1 MSYTQEQIDRANQ
14 VNLEEFL
21 RSQGE
26 QLIKS
31 GSEWRW
37 KRHDSMTVKGNKWFR
52 HSQSKGGYPV
62 EFVMEFF
69 GKSFPE
75 AVELLIGEAPVNKIN
90 ATSSSEFR
98 LPPRSRYME
107 RAMAYLRQRNIPE
120 ELVQEFCREGLIYE
134 DAQHHNIVFVGKD
147 AAGIP
152 RYAHCKGTSDGFRM
166 DVLGSDT
173 VSYTHLATGWDC
185 PRAHI
190 LVKLRD
196 NMSETFEIQTI
207 GRIRRMPE
215 AKHYDC
221 DLLDCCYLFTLD
233 EKFTESVKLSLG
245 KDALEAYRVF
255 LKSEHRS
262 FTLISEYKTNVP
274 FPRDAKLA
282 LKVISKFFEKKYHTT
297 SAMDKNKTLLE
308 AHGYSF
314 AEDIIDYTKSGEVSI
329 LSKENISGLND
340 VAIHEPLNTHKHGKA
355 YHHCVAEIGFK
366 INLDYSSINA
376 IIRKLFLQG
385 LHCDCKILKIDTRAL
400 YALSLIH
407 I

>member
-1 MSYTQEQIDRANQ
+1 MLS
-14 VNLEEFL
+14 
-21 RSQGE
+21 
-26 QLIKS
+26 
-31 GSEWRW
+31 
-37 KRHDSMTVKGNKWFR
+37 
-52 HSQSKGGYPV
+52 
-62 EFVMEFF
+62 
-69 GKSFPE
+69 
-75 AVELLIGEAPVNKIN
+75 
-90 ATSSSEFR
+90 
-98 LPPRSRYME
+98 
-107 RAMAYLRQRNIPE
+107 
-120 ELVQEFCREGLIYE
+120 
-134 DAQHHNIVFVGKD
+134 
-147 AAGIP
+147 
-152 RYAHCKGTSDGFRM
+152 
-166 DVLGSDT
+166 
-173 VSYTHLATGWDC
+173 
-185 PRAHI
+185 
-190 LVKLRD
+190 
-196 NMSETFEIQTI
+196 
-207 GRIRRMPE
+207 
-215 AKHYDC
+215 
-221 DLLDCCYLFTLD
+221 FTLD

-282 LKVISKFFEKKYHTT
+282 LKVISKFFEKKYHAT
-297 SAMDKNKTLLE
+297 SDMDKNKTLLE

-400 YALSLIH
+400 YAFVINNKHRLIEDVRSAMSDEALQLSLDIPKVTEKPIGFPQETLFTYDITGKSQSEMTKNVYKRYLASAERRSLPEKLFERH
-407 I
+407 CQNSSKVSWFYKTEIRASNISPLCMWTTSESKSLFIQTMLLERPMVQFGLLRQRVALQSLEIVKTLINTRLKNLAY